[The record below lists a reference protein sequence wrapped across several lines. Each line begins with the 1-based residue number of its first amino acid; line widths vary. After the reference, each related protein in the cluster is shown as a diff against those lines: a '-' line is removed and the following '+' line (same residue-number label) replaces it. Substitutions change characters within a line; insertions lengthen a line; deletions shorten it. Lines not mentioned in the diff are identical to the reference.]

1 MKLQMTHLSK
11 IKLLY
16 NVFFPTVRGQIGVFP
31 CFLSA
36 CQRGGSK
43 VFFWAS
49 KMGSEKELKMGSVR
63 PIQETRHKN
72 QPTTKHKNHA
82 VLYELSA
89 VYIRVAHKSSWASD
103 GGGGGGK
110 WAVGSEPKDHYRT
123 LALDIGEVYTCRLRS

>member
-1 MKLQMTHLSK
+1 
-11 IKLLY
+11 
-16 NVFFPTVRGQIGVFP
+16 
-31 CFLSA
+31 
-36 CQRGGSK
+36 
-43 VFFWAS
+43 
-49 KMGSEKELKMGSVR
+49 MGSEKELKMGSVR

-123 LALDIGEVYTCRLRS
+123 LALDIGEDIHVDYGAEGLSIGMHLATMQIS